1 MDQTTE
7 ITAKNVRDF
16 LKKFATNISIEDLK
30 PISKRHRG
38 GDNFT
43 FYYRDDAILKVARNA
58 YRARLVKEVKLTEYL
73 HSLPMPFTV
82 AKPIMV
88 HNKGFY
94 ALFSRINGSSL
105 PIEALETFTAR
116 ELESF
121 GKSLGTSLTF
131 LHRHKFPDEVL
142 GYIPRAD
149 DPFAVAIRDTRQ
161 QLAFIAEHTAEI
173 DTNRWSEKLENLQR
187 SLDQRWTVVHTD
199 LQINHLFFVQENL
212 EQLAI
217 IDFADALLHD
227 PAIDL
232 SEFAIEMYSDLPPDG
247 IVAKKVIDAVLK
259 YYQTDDAAITEKI
272 EFGLLV
278 FEIGRTYQ
286 RIRNSAGQSKDVRS
300 VYASQI

>member
-7 ITAKNVRDF
+7 IKAENVRDF
-16 LKKFATNISIEDLK
+16 LKKFATDISIENLK
-30 PISKRHRG
+30 PISNRHRG
-38 GDNFT
+38 GDSLT
-43 FYYRDDAILKVARNA
+43 FYYRDDAILKIARNA
-58 YRARLVKEVKLTEYL
+58 YRTRLLKEAKLTEYL
-73 HSLPMPFTV
+73 HTLSMPFTV
-82 AKPIMV
+82 AKPIIV
-88 HNKGFY
+88 HEKGFY
-94 ALFSRINGSSL
+94 AMFSRINGASL
-105 PIEALETFTAR
+105 SIEALEEFTAE

-142 GYIPRAD
+142 DYIPHAD

-161 QLAFIAEHTAEI
+161 KLTFIAENTTEI
-173 DTNRWSEKLENLQR
+173 YTSRWCEKLENLQE

-199 LQINHLFFVQENL
+199 LQINHLFFVQEDL
-212 EQLAI
+212 EQLTI

-247 IVAKKVIDAVLK
+247 IVAKRVIDAVLK

-278 FEIGRTYQ
+278 FQIERAY
-286 RIRNSAGQSKDVRS
+286 RWVKSS
-300 VYASQI
+300 VDQP

>member
-1 MDQTTE
+1 MNQTTE
-7 ITAKNVRDF
+7 ITAENVCDF
-16 LKKFATNISIEDLK
+16 LKKFAADISIEDLK

-58 YRARLVKEVKLTEYL
+58 YRARLLKEVKLTEYL
-73 HSLPMPFTV
+73 HALSMPFTV

-88 HNKGFY
+88 HDKGFY
-94 ALFSRINGSSL
+94 AMFSRINGSSL
-105 PIEALETFTAR
+105 PIQALETLTAR

-131 LHRHKFPDEVL
+131 LHKHKFPDEVL
-142 GYIPRAD
+142 DHIPRAT

-161 QLAFIAEHTAEI
+161 KLAFIAENTTEI
-173 DTNRWSEKLENLQR
+173 YTSRWREKLENLQAC
-187 SLDQRWTVVHTD
+187 LNQRWAVVHTD
-199 LQINHLFFVQENL
+199 LQINHLFFLQEDL

-217 IDFADALLHD
+217 IDFADAVMHD
-227 PAIDL
+227 PAADL

-247 IVAKKVIDAVLK
+247 VVAKRVIDVVLK
-259 YYQTDDAAITEKI
+259 YYQTDDPTIKEKI

-278 FEIGRTYQ
+278 FQIGRAYQ
-286 RIRNSAGQSKDVRS
+286 WVKNSVDQS
-300 VYASQI
+300 

>member
-7 ITAKNVRDF
+7 ITAKNVYAF
-16 LKKFATNISIEDLK
+16 LKKFATDISIENLK
-30 PISKRHRG
+30 PISNRHRG
-38 GDNFT
+38 GDSLT
-43 FYYRDDAILKVARNA
+43 FYYRDDAILKIARNA
-58 YRARLVKEVKLTEYL
+58 YRARLLKEVKLTEYL
-73 HSLPMPFTV
+73 HSLSMPFTV

-88 HNKGFY
+88 HDKGFY
-94 ALFSRINGSSL
+94 AMFSRINGASL
-105 PIEALETFTAR
+105 PIEALEKFTAT

-142 GYIPRAD
+142 DYIPYAT
-149 DPFAVAIRDTRQ
+149 DPFAVAIQDTRQ
-161 QLAFIAEHTAEI
+161 KLAFIAGNTAEV
-173 DTNRWSEKLENLQR
+173 DTNQWREKLENLQDF
-187 SLDQRWTVVHTD
+187 LDQRWTVVHTD
-199 LQINHLFFVQENL
+199 LQINHLFFVQEDL

-259 YYQTDDAAITEKI
+259 YYQTDDAAITKKI

-278 FEIGRTYQ
+278 FEVGRAYQ
-286 RIRNSAGQSKDVRS
+286 WVKNSVDQS
-300 VYASQI
+300 

>member
-7 ITAKNVRDF
+7 IKAENVCDF
-16 LKKFATNISIEDLK
+16 LKRFATDISVEDLK
-30 PISKRHRG
+30 PISNHHRG

-58 YRARLVKEVKLTEYL
+58 YRARLLKEVKLTEYL
-73 HSLPMPFTV
+73 HTLSMPFTV

-88 HNKGFY
+88 HDKGFY
-94 ALFSRINGSSL
+94 AMFSRINGSSL
-105 PIEALETFTAR
+105 PIEALEEFTAG

-131 LHRHKFPDEVL
+131 LHKHKFPDEVL
-142 GYIPRAD
+142 DYIPHAD
-149 DPFAVAIRDTRQ
+149 DPFATAIRDTRQ
-161 QLAFIAEHTAEI
+161 KLAFIAENTAEV
-173 DTNRWSEKLENLQR
+173 DTNRWRKKLENLQEA
-187 SLDQRWTVVHTD
+187 LDQRWTVVHTD
-199 LQINHLFFVQENL
+199 LQINHLFFVQRNF

-217 IDFADALLHD
+217 IDWADALLHD

-247 IVAKKVIDAVLK
+247 IVAQKVIDAVLK
-259 YYQTDDAAITEKI
+259 YYQTDDDAITEKI

-278 FEIGRTYQ
+278 FQIECAYRWVK
-286 RIRNSAGQSKDVRS
+286 NSVDQP
-300 VYASQI
+300 

>member
-1 MDQTTE
+1 MNQTTE
-7 ITAKNVRDF
+7 ITAENVCDF
-16 LKKFATNISIEDLK
+16 LKKFATDISIEDLK
-30 PISKRHRG
+30 PISNRHRG

-43 FYYRDDAILKVARNA
+43 FYYRDDAVVKIARNA
-58 YRARLVKEVKLTEYL
+58 YRARLLKEVKLTEYL
-73 HSLPMPFTV
+73 HALSMPFTV

-88 HNKGFY
+88 HDKGFY
-94 ALFSRINGSSL
+94 VMFSRINGSSL
-105 PIEALETFTAR
+105 PIEALETFTAT

-121 GKSLGTSLTF
+121 GKSLGTALTF
-131 LHRHKFPDEVL
+131 LHKHKFPDEVL
-142 GYIPRAD
+142 GYIPRAT

-161 QLAFIAEHTAEI
+161 KLAFIAENTTEI
-173 DTNRWSEKLENLQR
+173 YTSRWREKLENLQKC
-187 SLDQRWTVVHTD
+187 LNQRWTVVHTD
-199 LQINHLFFVQENL
+199 LQINHLFFVLENL

-247 IVAKKVIDAVLK
+247 IVAKKVIDVVLK

-278 FEIGRTYQ
+278 FQIGRAYQ
-286 RIRNSAGQSKDVRS
+286 WVKNSVNQS
-300 VYASQI
+300 

>member
-1 MDQTTE
+1 MNQTTE
-7 ITAKNVRDF
+7 IKAENVCDF
-16 LKKFATNISIEDLK
+16 LKRFATDISLEDLK
-30 PISKRHRG
+30 PVSDRHRG

-43 FYYRDDAILKVARNA
+43 FYYRDDAVLKIARNA
-58 YRARLVKEVKLTEYL
+58 YRARLLKEAKLTEYL
-73 HSLPMPFTV
+73 HTLSMPFTV

-88 HNKGFY
+88 HDQGFY
-94 ALFSRINGSSL
+94 AMFSRINGASL
-105 PIEALETFTAR
+105 PIEALEEFTSG

-121 GKSLGTSLTF
+121 AKSFGTSLTF

-142 GYIPRAD
+142 DYIPHAA
-149 DPFAVAIRDTRQ
+149 DPFAMAIRDTRQ
-161 QLAFIAEHTAEI
+161 KLAFIAEHTREI
-173 DTNRWSEKLENLQR
+173 DTNQWSENLENLQG

-199 LQINHLFFVQENL
+199 LQINHLFFVQRNL

-259 YYQTDDAAITEKI
+259 YYQTNDAAITEKI

-278 FEIGRTYQ
+278 FQIERAYQ
-286 RIRNSAGQSKDVRS
+286 WVKSS
-300 VYASQI
+300 VDQP

>member
-7 ITAKNVRDF
+7 ITAENVCDF
-16 LKKFATNISIEDLK
+16 LKKFAADISIENLK
-30 PISKRHRG
+30 PISNRHRG

-43 FYYRDDAILKVARNA
+43 FYYRDNAILKVARNA
-58 YRARLVKEVKLTEYL
+58 YRPLLLKEFKITEYL
-73 HSLPMPFTV
+73 HTLSMPFTV

-88 HNKGFY
+88 HESGFY
-94 ALFSRINGSSL
+94 AMFSKINGASL
-105 PIEALETFTAR
+105 PIEALEGFTAG

-142 GYIPRAD
+142 DYIPHAA
-149 DPFAVAIRDTRQ
+149 DPFAMAIRDTRQ
-161 QLAFIAEHTAEI
+161 KLAFIAEDTVEI
-173 DTNRWSEKLENLQR
+173 DIHQWSEKLENLQE
-187 SLDQRWTVVHTD
+187 SLDQRWAVVHTD
-199 LQINHLFFVQENL
+199 LQINHLFFVQKNL
-212 EQLAI
+212 EQLTI

-259 YYQTDDAAITEKI
+259 YYQTDDTTIIEKI
-272 EFGLLV
+272 KFGLLV
-278 FEIGRTYQ
+278 FEIGRAYQ
-286 RIRNSAGQSKDVRS
+286 RIKNSK
-300 VYASQI
+300 INPN

>member
-1 MDQTTE
+1 MNQTTE
-7 ITAKNVRDF
+7 ITAENVCDF
-16 LKKFATNISIEDLK
+16 LKKFATDISIEDLK

-58 YRARLVKEVKLTEYL
+58 YRALLLKEFKITECL
-73 HSLPMPFTV
+73 HSLSMPFTV

-88 HNKGFY
+88 HDQGFY
-94 ALFSRINGSSL
+94 AIFSRINGSSL

-142 GYIPRAD
+142 DHIPRAA

-161 QLAFIAEHTAEI
+161 KLAFIGENTTEI
-173 DTNRWSEKLENLQR
+173 YTSRWSEKLENLQG
-187 SLDQRWTVVHTD
+187 SLDQRWAVVHTD

-247 IVAKKVIDAVLK
+247 IVAKKVIDVALK

-278 FEIGRTYQ
+278 FQIGRAY
-286 RIRNSAGQSKDVRS
+286 RWVKNSVDQS
-300 VYASQI
+300 

>member
-1 MDQTTE
+1 MDQTTK
-7 ITAKNVRDF
+7 ITTENASDF
-16 LKKFATNISIEDLK
+16 LKKFATDISIEDLK
-30 PISKRHRG
+30 PISNRHRG
-38 GDNFT
+38 GDSFT

-58 YRARLVKEVKLTEYL
+58 YRARLLKEVKLTEYL
-73 HSLPMPFTV
+73 HALSMPFTV

-88 HNKGFY
+88 HHKGFY
-94 ALFSRINGSSL
+94 AMFSRITGSSL

-131 LHRHKFPDEVL
+131 LHRHKFPDEIL
-142 GYIPRAD
+142 DHIPRAD
-149 DPFAVAIRDTRQ
+149 DPFTVILSEARQ
-161 QLAFIAEHTAEI
+161 QLAFIAENTAEI
-173 DTNRWSEKLENLQR
+173 DTNRWREKLENLQG
-187 SLDQRWTVVHTD
+187 SLDQKWVVVHTD

-247 IVAKKVIDAVLK
+247 VVAQKVIDVVLK

-272 EFGLLV
+272 AFGLLV
-278 FEIGRTYQ
+278 FEIGRAYQ
-286 RIRNSAGQSKDVRS
+286 RVRNSIDQ
-300 VYASQI
+300 

>member
-1 MDQTTE
+1 MNQTTE
-7 ITAKNVRDF
+7 VTGENVCDF
-16 LKKFATNISIEDLK
+16 LKKFATDISIEDLK

-58 YRARLVKEVKLTEYL
+58 YRARLLKEVKLTEYL
-73 HSLPMPFTV
+73 HALSMPFTV
-82 AKPIMV
+82 AKPIMI
-88 HNKGFY
+88 HDKGFY
-94 ALFSRINGSSL
+94 AMFSRINGSSL
-105 PIEALETFTAR
+105 PIEALEGFTPR
-116 ELESF
+116 ELETF

-142 GYIPRAD
+142 DHIPRAA

-161 QLAFIAEHTAEI
+161 KLAFIAENTTEI
-173 DTNRWSEKLENLQR
+173 YTSRWSEKQENLQEC
-187 SLDQRWTVVHTD
+187 LNQRWAVVHTD

-217 IDFADALLHD
+217 IDWADTVLHD
-227 PAIDL
+227 PAADL

-247 IVAKKVIDAVLK
+247 IVAKRVIDVVLK
-259 YYQTDDAAITEKI
+259 YYQTDDAAIREKI

-278 FEIGRTYQ
+278 FQIERAYQ
-286 RIRNSAGQSKDVRS
+286 WVKNSVNQSYLPD
-300 VYASQI
+300 

>member
-7 ITAKNVRDF
+7 ITAENVCDF
-16 LKKFATNISIEDLK
+16 LKKFATDISIEDLK

-58 YRARLVKEVKLTEYL
+58 YRALLLKEVKLTEYL
-73 HSLPMPFTV
+73 HALSMPFTV

-88 HNKGFY
+88 HDKGFY
-94 ALFSRINGSSL
+94 AMFSRINGSSL

-131 LHRHKFPDEVL
+131 LHNHKFPDEVL
-142 GYIPRAD
+142 HHIPRAA
-149 DPFAVAIRDTRQ
+149 DPFAVQIRDARQ
-161 QLAFIAEHTAEI
+161 QLAFIAENTTEI
-173 DTNRWSEKLENLQR
+173 YTSRWSEKLARLQE
-187 SLDQRWTVVHTD
+187 SLEQKWAVIHSD
-199 LQINHLFFVQENL
+199 LQINHLFFLQGSL

-217 IDFADALLHD
+217 IDFADAVMHD
-227 PAIDL
+227 PAADL

-247 IVAKKVIDAVLK
+247 VVAKRVIDVVLK
-259 YYQTDDAAITEKI
+259 YYQTDDPAIKEKI

-278 FEIGRTYQ
+278 FEIGCTYQ
-286 RIRNSAGQSKDVRS
+286 QVRNSIGQSKDARS
-300 VYASQI
+300 VYTSQI

>member
-1 MDQTTE
+1 MNQTTE
-7 ITAKNVRDF
+7 ITADNVCDF
-16 LKKFATNISIEDLK
+16 LKRFATDISVEYLK
-30 PISKRHRG
+30 PISNRHRG

-43 FYYRDDAILKVARNA
+43 FYYRDDAVLKIARNA
-58 YRARLVKEVKLTEYL
+58 YRARLLKEVKLTEYL
-73 HSLPMPFTV
+73 HALSMPFTV

-88 HNKGFY
+88 HDKGFY
-94 ALFSRINGSSL
+94 AMFSRITGSSL
-105 PIEALETFTAR
+105 PIAALETFTAR

-131 LHRHKFPDEVL
+131 LHRHKFSDEIL
-142 GYIPRAD
+142 HHIPRAA
-149 DPFAVAIRDTRQ
+149 DPFAVAIRNTRQ
-161 QLAFIAEHTAEI
+161 QLAFIAENTTEI
-173 DTNRWSEKLENLQR
+173 YTSRWREKLENLQER
-187 SLDQRWTVVHTD
+187 LNQRWAVVHTD
-199 LQINHLFFVQENL
+199 LQINHLFFVQEDL

-247 IVAKKVIDAVLK
+247 IVAKKVIDVVLK

-278 FEIGRTYQ
+278 FQIGRAYQ
-286 RIRNSAGQSKDVRS
+286 RVRNSVG
-300 VYASQI
+300 

>member
-1 MDQTTE
+1 MNQTTE
-7 ITAKNVRDF
+7 ITAENVCDF
-16 LKKFATNISIEDLK
+16 LKKFATDISIEDLK
-30 PISKRHRG
+30 PISNRHRG

-58 YRARLVKEVKLTEYL
+58 YRALLLKEVKLTEYL
-73 HSLPMPFTV
+73 HTLSMPFTV
-82 AKPIMV
+82 AKPIIV
-88 HNKGFY
+88 HDQGFY
-94 ALFSRINGSSL
+94 AIFSRINGSSL
-105 PIEALETFTAR
+105 PIEALEGFSPR

-131 LHRHKFPDEVL
+131 LHRHRFPNGVL
-142 GYIPRAD
+142 HHIPRAA
-149 DPFAVAIRDTRQ
+149 DPFAVAICDTRQ
-161 QLAFIAEHTAEI
+161 QLAFIAENTTEI
-173 DTNRWSEKLENLQR
+173 YTSRWREKLENLQER
-187 SLDQRWTVVHTD
+187 LNQRWAVVHTD

-227 PAIDL
+227 PAADL

-247 IVAKKVIDAVLK
+247 IVAKKVIDVVLK

-278 FEIGRTYQ
+278 FQIGRAYQ
-286 RIRNSAGQSKDVRS
+286 WVKNSVDQS
-300 VYASQI
+300 

>member
-1 MDQTTE
+1 MNQTTE
-7 ITAKNVRDF
+7 ITAENVCDL

-43 FYYRDDAILKVARNA
+43 FYYREDAILKVARNA
-58 YRARLVKEVKLTEYL
+58 YRARLLKEVKLTEYL
-73 HSLPMPFTV
+73 HALSMPFTV

-88 HNKGFY
+88 HGKGFY
-94 ALFSRINGSSL
+94 AMFSRINGSSL

-131 LHRHKFPDEVL
+131 LHRYKFPDEVL
-142 GYIPRAD
+142 DHIPRAT

-161 QLAFIAEHTAEI
+161 KLAFIAENTTEI
-173 DTNRWSEKLENLQR
+173 YTSRWREKLENLQER
-187 SLDQRWTVVHTD
+187 LNQRWAVVHTD

-232 SEFAIEMYSDLPPDG
+232 SEFAIEMCSDLPTDG
-247 IVAKKVIDAVLK
+247 VVAKRVIDAVLK
-259 YYQTDDAAITEKI
+259 HYQTDDPAITAKI
-272 EFGLLV
+272 EFGLLI
-278 FEIGRTYQ
+278 FQIGRAYQ
-286 RIRNSAGQSKDVRS
+286 WVKNSVDQS
-300 VYASQI
+300 

>member
-1 MDQTTE
+1 MNHTTE
-7 ITAKNVRDF
+7 IKAENVYDF
-16 LKKFATNISIEDLK
+16 LKRFAAGISIEDLK

-43 FYYRDDAILKVARNA
+43 FYYGDDAILKIARNA
-58 YRARLVKEVKLTEYL
+58 YRDRLPKEVKLTEYL
-73 HSLPMPFTV
+73 HALSMPFTV

-88 HNKGFY
+88 HDKGFY
-94 ALFSRINGSSL
+94 AMFSRINGSSL
-105 PIEALETFTAR
+105 PIEALETFTAG

-121 GKSLGTSLTF
+121 GKSLGTALTF

-142 GYIPRAD
+142 DHIPRATD
-149 DPFAVAIRDTRQ
+149 TFAVAIRDTRQ
-161 QLAFIAEHTAEI
+161 QLAFIAENTTEI
-173 DTNRWSEKLENLQR
+173 DTNRWSEKLENLQG

-199 LQINHLFFVQENL
+199 LQINHLFFVQEQL

-247 IVAKKVIDAVLK
+247 VVAKRVVDAVLK
-259 YYQTDDAAITEKI
+259 YYQTDDPAITEKI

-278 FEIGRTYQ
+278 FEIGRAYQ
-286 RIRNSAGQSKDVRS
+286 QVRDLVGQSK
-300 VYASQI
+300 YA

>member
-7 ITAKNVRDF
+7 IKAGNVRDF
-16 LKKFATNISIEDLK
+16 LEKFATGISIEDLK

-43 FYYRDDAILKVARNA
+43 FYYRDDAVLKIARNA
-58 YRARLVKEVKLTEYL
+58 YRTRLLKEAKLTEYL
-73 HSLPMPFTV
+73 HTLLMPFTV

-88 HNKGFY
+88 HESGFY
-94 ALFSRINGSSL
+94 AMFSRINGASL
-105 PIEALETFTAR
+105 PIEALEGFTAG

-142 GYIPRAD
+142 DYIPHAA
-149 DPFAVAIRDTRQ
+149 DPFAMAICDTRQ
-161 QLAFIAEHTAEI
+161 KLAFIAENTAET
-173 DTNRWSEKLENLQR
+173 DTNQWREKLENLQE
-187 SLDQRWTVVHTD
+187 SLDQRWAVVHTD
-199 LQINHLFFVQENL
+199 LQINHLFFVQRNL

-259 YYQTDDAAITEKI
+259 YYQTDDTAIIEKI

-286 RIRNSAGQSKDVRS
+286 RIRNSK
-300 VYASQI
+300 INPN

>member
-1 MDQTTE
+1 MNHTTK
-7 ITAKNVRDF
+7 ITADNVCDF
-16 LKKFATNISIEDLK
+16 LKKFATDISIEDLK

-58 YRARLVKEVKLTEYL
+58 YRARLLKEVKLTEYL
-73 HSLPMPFTV
+73 HTLSMPFTV
-82 AKPIMV
+82 AKPILG
-88 HNKGFY
+88 HDKGFY
-94 ALFSRINGSSL
+94 AMFSRINGSSL
-105 PIEALETFTAR
+105 PIEALEKFTAR

-131 LHRHKFPDEVL
+131 LHRHKFPDEIL
-142 GYIPRAD
+142 GYIPHAA
-149 DPFAVAIRDTRQ
+149 DPFAVAIRNTRQ
-161 QLAFIAEHTAEI
+161 QLALIAENTTEI
-173 DTNRWSEKLENLQR
+173 NTNRWTEKLENLR
-187 SLDQRWTVVHTD
+187 GSLDQQWTVVHTD
-199 LQINHLFFVQENL
+199 LQINHLFFVQEKL

-247 IVAKKVIDAVLK
+247 IVAKKVIDAVLRH
-259 YYQTDDAAITEKI
+259 YQTDDPAIIEKI

-278 FEIGRTYQ
+278 FEIGRIYQ
-286 RIRNSAGQSKDVRS
+286 QVRNSVGQPKYV
-300 VYASQI
+300 

>member
-1 MDQTTE
+1 MNQTTK
-7 ITAKNVRDF
+7 ITVENALEF
-16 LKKFATNISIEDLK
+16 LKKFATDISIEDLK
-30 PISKRHRG
+30 PISNRHRG

-43 FYYRDDAILKVARNA
+43 FYYRDDAVLKVARNA
-58 YRARLVKEVKLTEYL
+58 YRARLLKEAKLTEYL
-73 HSLPMPFTV
+73 HTLSMPFVV

-88 HNKGFY
+88 HENGFY
-94 ALFSRINGSSL
+94 AMFSRINGSSL

-131 LHRHKFPDEVL
+131 LHRHEFPDEVL
-142 GYIPRAD
+142 DYIPRAA
-149 DPFAVAIRDTRQ
+149 DPFAVAIRNARQ
-161 QLAFIAEHTAEI
+161 QLAFITENTTEV
-173 DTNRWSEKLENLQR
+173 DTNQWREKLENLQE
-187 SLDQRWTVVHTD
+187 SLDQRWTAVHTD

-217 IDFADALLHD
+217 IDWADTLLHD

-232 SEFAIEMYSDLPPDG
+232 SEFAVEMYSDLPPDG
-247 IVAKKVIDAVLK
+247 IVAKKVIDVVLK

-278 FEIGRTYQ
+278 FQIERAYQ
-286 RIRNSAGQSKDVRS
+286 RARNSIGQPKYV
-300 VYASQI
+300 

>member
-1 MDQTTE
+1 MNQTTE
-7 ITAKNVRDF
+7 IKTENVRDF
-16 LKKFATNISIEDLK
+16 LKKFAADISIENLK
-30 PISKRHRG
+30 PISNRHRG
-38 GDNFT
+38 GDSLT
-43 FYYRDDAILKVARNA
+43 FYYGDDAILKIARNA
-58 YRARLVKEVKLTEYL
+58 YRARLLKEAKLTEYL
-73 HSLPMPFTV
+73 HTLSMPFTV

-88 HNKGFY
+88 HESGFY
-94 ALFSRINGSSL
+94 AMFSRINGASL
-105 PIEALETFTAR
+105 PIEALEEFTAG

-142 GYIPRAD
+142 DYIPHAA
-149 DPFAVAIRDTRQ
+149 DPFAMAIRDTRQ
-161 QLAFIAEHTAEI
+161 KLAFIAENTAETDI
-173 DTNRWSEKLENLQR
+173 NQWSEKLENLQE
-187 SLDQRWTVVHTD
+187 SLDQRWAVVHTD
-199 LQINHLFFVQENL
+199 LQINHLFFVQKNL

-247 IVAKKVIDAVLK
+247 IVAKRVIDAVLK

-278 FEIGRTYQ
+278 FQIGRAYQ
-286 RIRNSAGQSKDVRS
+286 SVKSSVDQS
-300 VYASQI
+300 